1 MTLLELIKEISAGN
15 IVAILVIILSGI
27 EFAPK
32 TIIKFSPLEWIGK
45 RVNASTIKR
54 LDELDKRLDKVE
66 GKIDEHVAQSY
77 RNKILEAQNKLLSGH
92 IFTMEE
98 FDEIIDAATNYE
110 RYCADNNVA
119 NEKCKLAISYLHHCY
134 RVCQDNRSF
143 ANLPNIGGDCD

>member
-1 MTLLELIKEISAGN
+1 MNVNNILNQISAGG
-15 IVAILVIILSGI
+15 VVSVVVIILSLVEI
-27 EFAPK
+27 TP
-32 TIIKFSPLEWIGK
+32 IKFSPLAWIGK
-45 RVNASTIKR
+45 RVNADAITRLSKVEKK
-54 LDELDKRLDKVE
+54 LDEH
-66 GKIDEHVAQSY
+66 IAQSY